1 LARVK
6 QGADAES
13 GGVAMRLTG
22 TGAPPLAG
30 TGGGGLLLL
39 TQPDNDPASSNNA
52 TAVFTRMVSLPGYT
66 SKTIAVDHSRLS
78 ATPFSRLLDFAHR
91 VAEDATG
98 MLSCMETAP

>member
-1 LARVK
+1 
-6 QGADAES
+6 
-13 GGVAMRLTG
+13 MRLTG

-39 TQPDNDPASSNNA
+39 TQPNNDPASSSNA
-52 TAVFTRMVSLPGYT
+52 TAVFTRMVSLTGNKLQ
-66 SKTIAVDHSRLS
+66 SSSVDNPQLS

-98 MLSCMETAP
+98 MLS